1 MNCARL
7 VSLAVGQADQS
18 PLPVDVRPLNC
29 GDLAASSASEQG
41 QTQSGCA
48 MRADLPCPLRLL
60 DCIGSLGDFGLGQ
73 EALDLALAIAFNSPG
88 RIGSRWSQA
97 KINGVIEQHMRR
109 A

>member
-41 QTQSGCA
+41 HTQSGCA

-60 DCIGSLGDFGLGQ
+60 DCIASLGDFRLRQ
-73 EALDLALAIAFNSPG
+73 EALDLALAIAVDYPS
-88 RIGSRWSQA
+88 RIGPRCPQP
-97 KINGVIEQHMRR
+97 KITAGIHQHLPP